1 MEHQQK
7 APGLTKSKS
16 TQTFSFSKLFKS
28 SKKSQSERSL
38 KKKHHDYKESP
49 LSKETEFKK
58 EEPLS
63 PEEMVDLEIFSII
76 NGKTDDIDM
85 MFEIDGDERVV
96 CDNIVFY

>member
-1 MEHQQK
+1 M
-7 APGLTKSKS
+7 
-16 TQTFSFSKLFKS
+16 FKS
-28 SKKSQSERSL
+28 SKKSHSERTL
-38 KKKHHDYKESP
+38 KNKQHHKESS

-58 EEPLS
+58 EEQFS
-63 PEEMVDLEIFSII
+63 PEEIVDLEIFSII